1 MANKIPLRLPPKTP
15 QAKELPKPLCA
26 ISVSARTLPPMPD
39 FYPRDIAALT
49 AIISDCDKM
58 VRSDKGDER
67 DDSSDRETKASSTIQ
82 NRRGL
87 MCFETGLIALLLGA
101 DNAAGSQSST
111 SKKL

>member
-1 MANKIPLRLPPKTP
+1 
-15 QAKELPKPLCA
+15 
-26 ISVSARTLPPMPD
+26 MPD

-87 MCFETGLIALLLGA
+87 MCFETGLLALLSGA
-101 DNAAGSQSST
+101 DNAAESQS
-111 SKKL
+111 

>member
-1 MANKIPLRLPPKTP
+1 MPS
-15 QAKELPKPLCA
+15 KPAGA
-26 ISVSARTLPPMPD
+26 ISVSAKTLPPMPD
-39 FYPRDIAALT
+39 FYTRNIAALT

-58 VRSDKGDER
+58 VRSDKDDER
-67 DDSSDRETKASSTIQ
+67 DDSSDREIKASSTIQ

-87 MCFETGLIALLLGA
+87 MCFETGLLALLLGG